1 MLRAHVFVQ
10 EWGASASGF
19 DLAVGFLPSAPTF
32 LVHSLHWLARLG
44 GPQAI
49 LCADGVSY
57 GVHIL
62 GYRWRGS
69 LLLVCPSPSQNLFSP
84 FRFVDHTGL
93 CILERARAGLEDV
106 RPGSHAPP
114 PPPVPLCRRSC
125 CYPHPQSAYGHACPS
140 TVIPSTRPSTESTAA
155 HPCHL
160 PKRSLLS
167 VSPSSTSRSV
177 CRYKK
182 TSARE
187 FRSRH
192 CLPRLRRPSPPRPTT
207 FTTIYESIVI
217 TLTHVTSRT
226 ILPLFSLSRLCSPTP
241 DSVVP
246 AAHPPRLA
254 SETASPLTVS

>member
-19 DLAVGFLPSAPTF
+19 DLTVGFLPSAPTF

-57 GVHIL
+57 GVHIIV
-62 GYRWRGS
+62 YRWRGS

-84 FRFVDHTGL
+84 FRFVDPTGL
-93 CILERARAGLEDV
+93 CILERARAGLEDG

-125 CYPHPQSAYGHACPS
+125 YHPHPQSAYGHACPS
-140 TVIPSTRPSTESTAA
+140 TVHPSTRPSTESTAA

-167 VSPSSTSRSV
+167 VSPSSTARSV

-192 CLPRLRRPSPPRPTT
+192 CLPRLRRPSPPRPP
-207 FTTIYESIVI
+207 SP
-217 TLTHVTSRT
+217 LSMNLSSSPSRTSRHGP
-226 ILPLFSLSRLCSPTP
+226 PLFSLSLSLSLVFATP